1 MRSPRTLRLPLRA
14 SAVAPLVAFGLL
26 VAACGD
32 STVDDGT
39 KSESTD
45 NASAGT
51 DAGTP
56 ATDPAAGSG
65 DTVAADTVAADAVP
79 TNPDKPTVS
88 IPDVLPTE
96 LVITDLTAGTGPE
109 AAAGDTVVVN
119 YVGVRSEDGT
129 EFDNSYDRGSPFP
142 VTLGANSVIQGWE
155 QGLVGAQQG
164 GRRQLD
170 IPSDLAYGDA
180 PQGDVIQAG
189 DALTFVI
196 DVVAVIAAADPADEP
211 TVSVDPGST
220 VEATAID
227 DLEPGEGDAV
237 AVGQSLVFN
246 YIILRTDTGETLE
259 SSWLTGQP
267 QTIPYDEAQI
277 PPVLV
282 EGLDGVKVGTKRQIT
297 IPYSVA
303 KDTFQLPGETD
314 IVLYVEIIAIY

>member
-39 KSESTD
+39 ATESTD
-45 NASAGT
+45 SS
-51 DAGTP
+51 
-56 ATDPAAGSG
+56 AAGSDASTPDASTPADG
-65 DTVAADTVAADAVP
+65 SAADTADTAAGSAP
-79 TNPDKPTVS
+79 SNPDKPSVEL
-88 IPDVLPTE
+88 PDVLPTE
-96 LVITDLTAGTGPE
+96 LVITDLTTGTGPE

-129 EFDNSYDRGSPFP
+129 EFDNSYDRGAPFP

-155 QGLVGAQQG
+155 QGLVGVQQG

-211 TVSVDPGST
+211 TISVDPGST
-220 VEATAID
+220 VEATTID
-227 DLEPGEGDAV
+227 DLEPGEGDAI
-237 AVGQSLVFN
+237 ATGQSLVFN

-267 QTIPYDEAQI
+267 QTIPFDEAQI

-314 IVLYVEIIAIY
+314 IVLYVEVVAIY

>member
-14 SAVAPLVAFGLL
+14 SAVAPLVVLGLL

-32 STVDDGT
+32 NSADDGT
-39 KSESTD
+39 ASESTNSAPAGSD
-45 NASAGT
+45 AS
-51 DAGTP
+51 TP
-56 ATDPAAGSG
+56 ADGSAAGSG
-65 DTVAADTVAADAVP
+65 DTAAADTVP
-79 TNPDKPTVS
+79 SNPDKPSVEL
-88 IPDVLPTE
+88 PDVLPTE
-96 LVITDLTAGTGPE
+96 LVITDLTTGTGPE
-109 AAAGDTVVVN
+109 AAAGDTVVVD

-155 QGLVGAQQG
+155 QGLLGVQQG

-170 IPSDLAYGDA
+170 IPSDLAYGDS

-189 DALTFVI
+189 DALSFVI

-211 TVSVDPGST
+211 TISVDPGST
-220 VEATAID
+220 VEATTID

-237 AVGQSLVFN
+237 TTGQSLVFN

-267 QTIPYDEAQI
+267 QTIPFDEAQI

-314 IVLYVEIIAIY
+314 IVLYVEVVAIY

>member
-1 MRSPRTLRLPLRA
+1 MRSPRTLRLPLRV

-32 STVDDGT
+32 SSVDDGT
-39 KSESTD
+39 ASESTD
-45 NASAGT
+45 SASAGSDAAAPADDT
-51 DAGTP
+51 AAGTDDTV
-56 ATDPAAGSG
+56 AG
-65 DTVAADTVAADAVP
+65 DTVP
-79 TNPDKPTVS
+79 SNPDKPSVE

-96 LVITDLTAGTGPE
+96 LVITDLTPGTGPE
-109 AAAGDTVVVN
+109 AVAGDTVVVN

-155 QGLVGAQQG
+155 QGLVGVQQG

-180 PQGDVIQAG
+180 PQGDVIQPG
-189 DALTFVI
+189 DALSFVI

-211 TVSVDPGST
+211 TISVDPGST
-220 VEATAID
+220 VDAVTID
-227 DLEPGEGDAV
+227 DLEPGDGDAI
-237 AVGQSLVFN
+237 ATGQSLVFN

-267 QTIPYDEAQI
+267 QTIPFDEAQI

-314 IVLYVEIIAIY
+314 IVLYVEVVAIY